1 MQNAENTGKA
11 KLKLRYN
18 KVRPSLNLSIK
29 DCRLKSKSPVFIGHI
44 DFTVEYQGYRLS
56 KLNLDSNYSNLD
68 MKRYKMYQRKNY
80 QVLSLKI
87 TALLQRWLVLIKN
100 TKR

>member
-1 MQNAENTGKA
+1 MVNAENNSKM

-29 DCRLKSKSPVFIGHI
+29 DCRLKSKSPVFIGHL

-68 MKRYKMYQRKNY
+68 RKDIKCIKEK
-80 QVLSLKI
+80 LSN
-87 TALLQRWLVLIKN
+87 IKPEN
-100 TKR
+100 NGSFAAMVEC